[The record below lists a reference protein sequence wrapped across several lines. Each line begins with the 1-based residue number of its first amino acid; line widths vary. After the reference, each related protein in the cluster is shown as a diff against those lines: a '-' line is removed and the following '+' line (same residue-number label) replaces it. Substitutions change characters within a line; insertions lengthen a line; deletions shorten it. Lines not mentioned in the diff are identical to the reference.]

1 VEAVVNTG
9 ATLFC
14 ESLGLPDPVVT
25 WEKDGKPFPT
35 TGLRHRMRVSGTIE
49 FTSVRLE
56 DTGTYTCN
64 ATNKAGTAARVIK
77 LDVQGIHV
85 FLDVCFLLKNK
96 KQFHVLLVSCNTS
109 QRKYYCYNSL

>member
-1 VEAVVNTG
+1 MFTVPPTIERGLERVEAVVNTG
-9 ATLFC
+9 ATLLC

-25 WEKDGKPFPT
+25 WEKDGKPFPN

-56 DTGTYTCN
+56 DTGTYRCN

-77 LDVQGIHV
+77 LDVQGSHV
-85 FLDVCFLLKNK
+85 FV
-96 KQFHVLLVSCNTS
+96 H
-109 QRKYYCYNSL
+109 